1 MKSLY
6 LVKNLPTSTIA
17 PRSPQPA
24 DADADSSFLTWEEG
38 GSMGCHTEATS
49 IKAVLLLLLEL
60 VFLFAA
66 LEVCAALAV
75 A

>member
-1 MKSLY
+1 
-6 LVKNLPTSTIA
+6 
-17 PRSPQPA
+17 
-24 DADADSSFLTWEEG
+24 
-38 GSMGCHTEATS
+38 MGCHTEATS
-49 IKAVLLLLLEL
+49 IKAVLLLLLLLLLEL

>member
-1 MKSLY
+1 
-6 LVKNLPTSTIA
+6 
-17 PRSPQPA
+17 
-24 DADADSSFLTWEEG
+24 
-38 GSMGCHTEATS
+38 MGCHTEATS
-49 IKAVLLLLLEL
+49 IKAVLLLLLLLLLLLEL

>member
-1 MKSLY
+1 
-6 LVKNLPTSTIA
+6 
-17 PRSPQPA
+17 
-24 DADADSSFLTWEEG
+24 
-38 GSMGCHTEATS
+38 MGCHTEATS
-49 IKAVLLLLLEL
+49 IKAVLLLLLLLLEL